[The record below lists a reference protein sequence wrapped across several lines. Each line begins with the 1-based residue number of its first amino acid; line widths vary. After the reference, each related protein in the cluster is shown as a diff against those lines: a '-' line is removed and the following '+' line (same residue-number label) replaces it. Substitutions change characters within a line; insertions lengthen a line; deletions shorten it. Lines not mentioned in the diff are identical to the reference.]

1 MYRILFILGAL
12 FGFARDYLSDET
24 QFITFIYSL
33 LIVEA
38 SAEIINKTFVLRML
52 NKAPKTN
59 LYFDRNV
66 ALVLLLLGCFVAFI
80 IAFII
85 GSTVHNDLVSSVL
98 LYAAPLNVIYRYTN
112 QIILNNK
119 EYSSYY
125 GLDSI
130 KSCIVFVGFL
140 LTSEI
145 VVFTAY
151 FIVMFVSSIYFWRKS
166 NILVVNKLQNKL
178 YLVCRRYIKDFS
190 VQLQSLLVLTSIL
203 LDKLLIFEQGKP
215 VLLFL
220 LVGKFVLFSVSL
232 FNNLVLQVWH
242 VENRGRRYEL
252 TFTRIFRSNFKWVV
266 GLVLIYYVFFQFFLR
281 ALPVGNLI
289 EFDYSI
295 ILLGGIWLSSN
306 LIRDI
311 AIRLLYLRSQYNIVG
326 KILSISS
333 GVYIIIIISIK
344 DLAASEMLLG
354 LILINLLVTFYFIIE
369 STSGNTYDLSTKKK

>member
-232 FNNLVLQVWH
+232 FN
-242 VENRGRRYEL
+242 
-252 TFTRIFRSNFKWVV
+252 FKWVV